1 MARLVM
7 RPRAQQTV
15 ESLEGVRQS
24 THHTAELIQDEAVRL
39 TAAEL
44 VDTGLMAASW
54 RVTDVSGPSG
64 ITYRVGNRARSED
77 DVNYPLLHEWG
88 FRHHSGKHVAGHHIA
103 LRSID
108 AARR

>member
-1 MARLVM
+1 MTRLVM
-7 RPRAQQTV
+7 RPGYRQIV
-15 ESLEGVRQS
+15 VNLPGVRQAV
-24 THHTAELIQDEAVRL
+24 HHSASLIQDGAVRL

-64 ITYRVGNRARSED
+64 VTYRVHNTARSGEGA
-77 DVNYPLLHEWG
+77 NYPLLHEWG

-108 AARR
+108 TARR